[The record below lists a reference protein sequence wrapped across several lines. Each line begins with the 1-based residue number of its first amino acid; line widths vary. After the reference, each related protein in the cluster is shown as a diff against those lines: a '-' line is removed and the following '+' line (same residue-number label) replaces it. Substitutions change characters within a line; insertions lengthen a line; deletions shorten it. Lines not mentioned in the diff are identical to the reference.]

1 MPPKVEE
8 QKVEEQPKAQE
19 EVKAPLENVGAQN
32 LAAIADKADEKDNA
46 EKAKEEEEKKKAEE
60 RKATIINVIRKNI
73 RSELQDANA
82 KSRLGRHG
90 MADQHRSE
98 ANKIAKKLNE
108 RRKVV
113 RDQKVLDYEF
123 DYLTGRYRNRKEFEQ
138 EIKDHLASIKKN
150 ISASYKTQ
158 LAKNETRHKAYLER
172 VEAVQKEK
180 AAREAN
186 MAEMIKKL
194 SQSASSIPGEEKKE
208 EPAVNNNEIK
218 QEEKPVENVQQNEE
232 QNKEENKQENV
243 EQKVEQNKEENK
255 EENIEQKPKEN
266 DNNEPEANEKPVE
279 NNNEVQ
285 QANRVPI
292 EEHQEEPVN
301 KQEVEAV
308 ANQNKPEAV
317 IEGNQEEAG
326 NENPVNELAGPE
338 NEQNGEEKP
347 PVIEQMNPLP
357 AKNEPV
363 ANNEVPKEEIPV
375 NNEPLEEK
383 KPEEEKAPEG
393 EEVLFNLDSDLMN
406 QPIYIDKDDEA
417 GMAAFNELVGNN
429 EPEKAQPEQKNA
441 PEGKAEEKA
450 NGKAENAPKKASK
463 KGKKANANNE
473 QNIEIELQDIANA
486 NPEEKAPKLPADINE
501 KLPELTTNDKAKLLA
516 DFKLKLNE
524 APKLDAISE
533 VSKDLEE
540 IDEEKPEE
548 EVFEE
553 DAAELLNK
561 SFELLDEEDANVAMN
576 EALDE
581 GIIVKSNA
589 EDENVLPI
597 IPAKIEEDVEKDE
610 EEAADK
616 NPKAA
621 KKPETIKDIAK
632 DLTTFTQ
639 SIDPDIKPMLDADI
653 AAFTSTLDKITP
665 GSSPKFTT
673 IRSAANRRKYESN
686 EKFLSNNEKE
696 IDKISEDWQKKLPPY
711 HDNDVKQYGD
721 AYDVLA
727 KTWYELTR
735 EFSVSKL
742 GEKAT
747 QAQIVEAIKNRSIP
761 EDSAKQIVEYTG
773 IFDDA
778 GMIDLMDK
786 IVANPYMRIVSD
798 DVPMTDAPSSDG
810 SPSEYE
816 HSVDHEQIAM
826 YSAPDKNGVRQKY
839 IFNRSFL
846 GFPTPNEENAG
857 NNGGKK
863 GKKKENNTS
872 ENNAIQLFYAEQL
885 GLAADAVD
893 EKGNYLFSEQ
903 NRATIAELSKRYG
916 IDETAIED
924 YNRDD
929 RLRKNENLSN
939 AIRNSIF
946 FRHINPIAI
955 RLYSLYDAREKL
967 GSKTIQIKTVDDDGH
982 FLTFPIN
989 NPLMQAP
996 FPLAPGMDAFTE
1008 WSADKLSL
1016 DPAKFKESLA
1026 TLLGDATILDN
1037 PAFDRILARDTGICS
1052 KDYLQDIMKIFMVID
1067 YFELTKRDESPENKK
1082 NIAVLA
1088 KALGLNPEDEKLKDA
1103 KLADIFS
1110 RIKLSKGSDWHAVL
1124 RDSLK
1129 IVV

>member
-218 QEEKPVENVQQNEE
+218 QEEKIENAKAPNKLPEAQNEVKQEEKPVENVQQNEE

-243 EQKVEQNKEENK
+243 EQKVEQNKEEN
-255 EENIEQKPKEN
+255 IEQKPKEN
-266 DNNEPEANEKPVE
+266 DNNEPEANEKPVK
-279 NNNEVQ
+279 NNNEIQ

-301 KQEVEAV
+301 NKEEIV
-308 ANQNKPEAV
+308 AADQNKPEAV

-450 NGKAENAPKKASK
+450 
-463 KGKKANANNE
+463 
-473 QNIEIELQDIANA
+473 
-486 NPEEKAPKLPADINE
+486 PKLPADINE

-533 VSKDLEE
+533 ASKDLEE

-561 SFELLDEEDANVAMN
+561 SFDLLDEGDANGAMK
-576 EALDE
+576 EVLDE

-616 NPKAA
+616 NPKTA
-621 KKPETIKDIAK
+621 KKPKTIKDIAK

-711 HDNDVKQYGD
+711 HDNDVKQYSD

-810 SPSEYE
+810 TPSEYE

-846 GFPTPNEENAG
+846 GFQTPNEENAG

-1103 KLADIFS
+1103 KLADIFA